1 MGICKCKAEPSMLDM
16 VLREKL
22 DEITLVSVSLLSAV
36 YNNVFYFQ
44 DD

>member
-1 MGICKCKAEPSMLDM
+1 MEICKRRAEPSMLDM

-22 DEITLVSVSLLSAV
+22 DEITLVSLSLLSAV
-36 YNNVFYFQ
+36 YNNVFYYQ

>member
-1 MGICKCKAEPSMLDM
+1 MGICKRKAEPSMLDM

-22 DEITLVSVSLLSAV
+22 DEITLVSVSLLSTV

-44 DD
+44 GD